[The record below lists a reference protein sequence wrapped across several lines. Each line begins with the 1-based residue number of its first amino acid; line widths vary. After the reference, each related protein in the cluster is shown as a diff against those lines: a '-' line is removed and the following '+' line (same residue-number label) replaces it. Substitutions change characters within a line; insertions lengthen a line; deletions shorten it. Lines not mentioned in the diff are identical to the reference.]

1 MVLIILWDRALLLVS
16 FIFVVGLCSAAYLQV
31 SPTYYSATA
40 MVLFDPVKLSQSPNA
55 KIPEYRLVSEVEIAR
70 SDQILLQAIRS
81 IQLTPDDVLPAKT
94 QLSVIE
100 RFFPGLIAAV
110 QPINDASLLKYL
122 QSNITITRAGDSNI
136 LNFRAVST
144 DPQLSTQL
152 ANGVAEAYIY
162 QQLTSKIDSMSVALT
177 ALSEASD
184 SVQNRVEETQELL
197 SRYLRSNAT
206 SIAQQTGST
215 KVAELSARL
224 NQNESKNQNLHRQIH
239 RLEALVRAND
249 YLTLAEELVAQLT
262 RPATASSSEDLVQNL
277 IDLRQQLQQ
286 FGIQPEQSL
295 GATQSLPDEVVQ
307 LTNIASERLTSL
319 NAEILQNTTQA
330 IQLNSQLQQ
339 EIFRNELPPAI
350 ATELFS
356 LQSQAQS
363 AQNQYAQLVEQTENL
378 NLQSQTE
385 IADSRIVSQAIPG
398 DGRETHS
405 MLTLPILIFVGS
417 IIVAVLIVLWDL
429 LFAGY
434 RSVALVNETLRT
446 SDTLRFTARVSGK
459 GKPNSTVM
467 SWLQKSAHQTRAIRS
482 KIELTRENLNT
493 APTIF
498 LTSSMKN
505 EGAEF
510 AALSLAMNC
519 SASGHSVA
527 LIDLNFSNPEL
538 MKILNFPPNEDLF
551 NFLMDGSEWP
561 APCQIPTLNGK
572 QIDIYAPNKGSI
584 DQELLFSDH
593 LDALLTA
600 LSQRYA
606 YVILLSPPVATPST
620 WRILSQHASHILFT
634 IRRGQTG
641 KRNVLQNY
649 QTILD
654 TAPTSPSIPILTD
667 LRYAPLMGWLGAPIF
682 AS

>member
-1 MVLIILWDRALLLVS
+1 
-16 FIFVVGLCSAAYLQV
+16 
-31 SPTYYSATA
+31 
-40 MVLFDPVKLSQSPNA
+40 MVLFDPVRISQTPNA

-70 SDQILLQAIRS
+70 SDQILLQAMRS
-81 IQLTPDDVLPAKT
+81 IQLTPDDILPDQT
-94 QLSVIE
+94 QMSVIG
-100 RFFPGLIAAV
+100 RFFPSLIATV
-110 QPINDASLLKYL
+110 RPHNDERLLKYL
-122 QSNITITRAGDSNI
+122 QRNITITRAGDSNI

-144 DPQLSTQL
+144 DPQLSTRL

-405 MLTLPILIFVGS
+405 MLTLPILIFAGS
-417 IIVAVLIVLWDL
+417 MIVAVLIVLWDL
-429 LFAGY
+429 FFAGF

-446 SDTLRFTARVSGK
+446 SDTLRFTARVAGK
-459 GKPNSTVM
+459 GKPNSTIM

-493 APTIF
+493 PPIIT
-498 LTSSMKN
+498 LTSSIKN

-538 MKILNFPPNEDLF
+538 TKILNLPPNEYLL
-551 NFLMDGSEWP
+551 NFLMDGGEWP
-561 APCQIPTLNGK
+561 APSQIPTSNGK
-572 QIDIYAPNKGSI
+572 QIDIYAPNQGNI
-584 DQELLFSDH
+584 DQELLFGDN
-593 LDALLTA
+593 LDAFLSA

-606 YVILLSPPVATPST
+606 YVILLSPPVDTPST
-620 WRILSQHASHILFT
+620 WRILSQHASHILFG
-634 IRRGQTG
+634 IRRGRTG
-641 KRNVLQNY
+641 KRSVLQNY
-649 QTILD
+649 KTISH

-667 LRYAPLMGWLGAPIF
+667 LRYGPLMSWLRGPIF
-682 AS
+682 SS

>member
-1 MVLIILWDRALLLVS
+1 
-16 FIFVVGLCSAAYLQV
+16 
-31 SPTYYSATA
+31 
-40 MVLFDPVKLSQSPNA
+40 MVLFDPVRISQTPNA

-70 SDQILLQAIRS
+70 SDQILLQAMRS
-81 IQLTPDDVLPAKT
+81 IQLTPDDILPDQT
-94 QLSVIE
+94 QMSVIG
-100 RFFPGLIAAV
+100 RFFPSLIATV
-110 QPINDASLLKYL
+110 RPHNDERLLKYL
-122 QSNITITRAGDSNI
+122 QRNITITRAGDSNI

-144 DPQLSTQL
+144 DPQLSTRL

-162 QQLTSKIDSMSVALT
+162 QQLTSKIDSMSAALT

-184 SVQNRVEETQELL
+184 SAQNRVEETQELL

-206 SIAQQTGST
+206 IIAQQTGST

-224 NQNESKNQNLHRQIH
+224 DQNESKNQNLQQQI
-239 RLEALVRAND
+239 RKLQAPISAND
-249 YLTLAEELVAQLT
+249 YLTLADELVAQFT
-262 RPATASSSEDLVQNL
+262 RSAIGSGSQDLVQNL
-277 IDLRQQLQQ
+277 IDLRQHLQQ
-286 FGIQPEQSL
+286 FDIHPGQSPD
-295 GATQSLPDEVVQ
+295 APQSLPDEVIQ
-307 LTNIASERLTSL
+307 LNDIASERLTSL
-319 NAEILQNTTQA
+319 NVEILQNTTQA

-350 ATELFS
+350 ATELFT

-405 MLTLPILIFVGS
+405 MLTLPILIFAGS
-417 IIVAVLIVLWDL
+417 MIVAVLIVLWDL
-429 LFAGY
+429 FFAGF

-446 SDTLRFTARVSGK
+446 SDTLRFTARVAGK
-459 GKPNSTVM
+459 GKPNSTIM

-493 APTIF
+493 PPIIT
-498 LTSSMKN
+498 LTSSIKN

-538 MKILNFPPNEDLF
+538 TKILNLPPNEYLL
-551 NFLMDGSEWP
+551 NFLMDGGEWP
-561 APCQIPTLNGK
+561 APSQIPTSNGK
-572 QIDIYAPNKGSI
+572 QIDIYAPNQGNI
-584 DQELLFSDH
+584 DQELLFGDN
-593 LDALLTA
+593 LDAFLSA

-606 YVILLSPPVATPST
+606 YVILLSPPVDTPST
-620 WRILSQHASHILFT
+620 WRILSQHASHILFG
-634 IRRGQTG
+634 IRRGRTG
-641 KRNVLQNY
+641 KRSVLQNY
-649 QTILD
+649 KTISH

-667 LRYAPLMGWLGAPIF
+667 LRYGPLMSWLRGPIF
-682 AS
+682 SS

>member
-1 MVLIILWDRALLLVS
+1 
-16 FIFVVGLCSAAYLQV
+16 
-31 SPTYYSATA
+31 
-40 MVLFDPVKLSQSPNA
+40 MVLFDPVRISQTPNA

-70 SDQILLQAIRS
+70 SDQILLQAMRS
-81 IQLTPDDVLPAKT
+81 IQLTPDDILPAQT
-94 QLSVIE
+94 QMSVIG
-100 RFFPGLIAAV
+100 RFFPSLIATAR
-110 QPINDASLLKYL
+110 PHNDERLLKYL
-122 QSNITITRAGDSNI
+122 QRNITITRAGDSNI

-144 DPQLSTQL
+144 DPQLSTRL

-162 QQLTSKIDSMSVALT
+162 QQLTSKIDSMSAALT

-184 SVQNRVEETQELL
+184 SAQNRVEETQELL

-206 SIAQQTGST
+206 IIAQQTGST

-224 NQNESKNQNLHRQIH
+224 DQNESKNQNLQQQI
-239 RLEALVRAND
+239 RKLQAPISAND
-249 YLTLAEELVAQLT
+249 YLTLADELVAQFT
-262 RPATASSSEDLVQNL
+262 RSAIGSGSQDLVQNL
-277 IDLRQQLQQ
+277 IDLRQHLQQ
-286 FGIQPEQSL
+286 FDIHPGQSPD
-295 GATQSLPDEVVQ
+295 APQSLPDEVIQ
-307 LTNIASERLTSL
+307 LNDIASERLTSL
-319 NAEILQNTTQA
+319 NVEILQNTTQA

-350 ATELFS
+350 ATELFT

-405 MLTLPILIFVGS
+405 MLTLPILIFAGS
-417 IIVAVLIVLWDL
+417 MIVAVLIVLWDL
-429 LFAGY
+429 FFAGF

-446 SDTLRFTARVSGK
+446 SDTLRFTARVAGK
-459 GKPNSTVM
+459 GKPNSTIM

-493 APTIF
+493 PPIIT
-498 LTSSMKN
+498 LTSSIKN

-538 MKILNFPPNEDLF
+538 TKILNLPPNEYLL
-551 NFLMDGSEWP
+551 NFLMDGGEWP
-561 APCQIPTLNGK
+561 APSQIPTSNGK
-572 QIDIYAPNKGSI
+572 QIDIYAPNQGNI
-584 DQELLFSDH
+584 DQELLFGDN
-593 LDALLTA
+593 LDAFLSA

-606 YVILLSPPVATPST
+606 YVILLSPPVDTPST
-620 WRILSQHASHILFT
+620 WRILSQHASHILFG
-634 IRRGQTG
+634 IRRGRTG
-641 KRNVLQNY
+641 KRSVLQNY
-649 QTILD
+649 KTISH

-667 LRYAPLMGWLGAPIF
+667 LRYGPLMSWLRGPIF
-682 AS
+682 SS